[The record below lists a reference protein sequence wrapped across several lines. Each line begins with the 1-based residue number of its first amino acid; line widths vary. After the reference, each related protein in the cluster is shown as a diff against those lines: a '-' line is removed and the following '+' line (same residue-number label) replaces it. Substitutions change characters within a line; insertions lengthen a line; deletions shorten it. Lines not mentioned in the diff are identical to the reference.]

1 MDNFKNKKV
10 LIMGLGIN
18 GGGVGATKFFARNK
32 ANVLV
37 TDLKTEKFLENS
49 LKQLKKFKNIKY
61 ALGRHRIADFK
72 NSDLIIKNPAVPNNS
87 QFIKIA
93 QKNKIPID
101 TDIGLFFQLCSSKK
115 IIGITGTKG
124 KSTTATLIYH
134 FLKKAGYKVIL
145 GGNIGKSV
153 LEILPKIKED
163 TIVVLELSSFNLE
176 GLKQHKISPPIALI
190 TNIFPDH
197 LNRYKNFKKYIEAKK
212 IIFKFQ
218 NKNDWL
224 ILNKNDSIVKNLKKE
239 TKSKI
244 LFFSS
249 KIRKIFQKTNTVIH
263 PVNLNAATTIAQKIF
278 KIKNKVIQ
286 KALLDFKGLKGRM
299 EFIKKWKGVKI
310 YNDTTATNPG
320 ATLNNLSL
328 FPKQKLILICG
339 GENKNLNFKQLAK
352 AIIRKVALL
361 ILIPGSATEQLKK
374 EFKKIK
380 PTYQFIETLN
390 LKSAILKAKKNAQ
403 NMDVIL
409 FSPAAASFNQFK
421 NEFDRGKKFESLIK
435 KYFK

>member
-101 TDIGLFFQLCSSKK
+101 TDIGLFFQLCPSKK

-249 KIRKIFQKTNTVIH
+249 KIRKIFQKTNAVIH

-403 NMDVIL
+403 NTDVIL

-421 NEFDRGKKFESLIK
+421 NEFDRGKKFESLVK